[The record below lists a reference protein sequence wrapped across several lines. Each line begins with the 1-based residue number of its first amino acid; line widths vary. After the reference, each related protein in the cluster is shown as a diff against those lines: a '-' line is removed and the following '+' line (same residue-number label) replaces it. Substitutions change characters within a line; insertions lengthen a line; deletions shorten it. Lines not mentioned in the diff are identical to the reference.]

1 MTKIIIDTNIINNDY
16 KLHGK
21 YIVTLSGAAAKLGYD
36 VCVPEV
42 VVDEI
47 VSHYK
52 DELVEA
58 YDTYLKGVSKLKKL
72 LPEMPKSIISEE
84 SIEDQLQKFRV
95 QYEAELQAKNIK
107 ILPYPNVAHKSIV
120 AKELDRKKPF
130 KDSQKGYRDSLIW
143 ETVKSELIPVKDLF
157 DECQILLLT
166 RNTKDFADK
175 NGLHQDLKDELLALG
190 YSDNVIELV
199 ADCEKFFR
207 DIIQPQFEELDNIKV
222 ALNTKGSY
230 NRISVHNDIA
240 LMFNT
245 QFVEHMLD
253 AVDDYGLQMYLP
265 SFCECPYV
273 EFVDDPIVET
283 ESVIRLEDGSV
294 MIGCN
299 VRIGAEI
306 SYYIDRSNYGDVY
319 DDIHPHVVNYE
330 HNEHYLEVSNLIELN
345 VIINVR
351 TTKALSK
358 VLTTEVIP
366 RYIVFV
372 PYE

>member
-1 MTKIIIDTNIINNDY
+1 MKIIIDTNIINKDY
-16 KLHGK
+16 KLQGK

-52 DELVEA
+52 DELAEA
-58 YDTYLKGVSKLKKL
+58 YDTYFKGVSKLKKL
-72 LPEMPKSIISEE
+72 LPEMPKSIISEA
-84 SIEDQLQKFRV
+84 SIEEQLQKFRV
-95 QYEAELQAKNIK
+95 QYETELQAKNIK

-120 AKELDRKKPF
+120 AKELDKKKPF

-190 YSDNVIELV
+190 YRDNVIELV
-199 ADCEKFFR
+199 ADCEKFFK
-207 DIIQPQFEELDNIKV
+207 DVIKSQFAELDKIKET
-222 ALNTKGSY
+222 LNTKGSY

-240 LMFNT
+240 QMFNT

-265 SFCECPYV
+265 YYCESPYI
-273 EFVDDPIVET
+273 EFVEDPQVEID
-283 ESVIRLEDGSV
+283 SVIRLEDETV

-299 VRIGAEI
+299 VRIDAEI
-306 SYYIDRSNYGDVY
+306 SYYIDKSNFGDAY
-319 DDIHPHVVNYE
+319 DDIHPHVMNYE
-330 HNEHYLEVSNLIELN
+330 HNEHYLEVSNLIKLN
-345 VIINVR
+345 VIANIR
-351 TTKALSK
+351 TTKSLSK

-366 RYIVFV
+366 RSINFV
-372 PYE
+372 PYS

>member
-1 MTKIIIDTNIINNDY
+1 MKIIIDTNIINNDY

-21 YIVTLSGAAAKLGYD
+21 NIVMLSDVASKLGYD

-47 VSHYK
+47 VSHYR
-52 DELVEA
+52 DELAQA
-58 YDTYLKGVSKLKKL
+58 YDIYLKGVSKLKKL
-72 LPEMPKSIISEE
+72 LAGSIKAIIPEATIDE
-84 SIEDQLQKFRV
+84 QLQQFRV
-95 QYEAELQAKNIK
+95 QYEAELQAKDIK

-120 AKELDRKKPF
+120 AKELDKKKPF

-143 ETVKSELIPVKDLF
+143 ETVKSELVPADDLF
-157 DECQILLLT
+157 DECQVQLLT

-253 AVDDYGLQMYLP
+253 AVDDYGLQTYIP
-265 SFCECPYV
+265 FYCEDPYV
-273 EFVDDPIVET
+273 EFVEEPIVEI
-283 ESVIRLEDGSV
+283 ESVIRLEDGTV

-306 SYYIDRSNYGDVY
+306 SYYIDRSNYLDVY
-319 DDIHPHVVNYE
+319 DEIHPHVVNYE

-345 VIINVR
+345 AVVNVR
-351 TTKALSK
+351 TTGMLSK
-358 VLTTEVIP
+358 ILTTEVIP
-366 RYIVFV
+366 QTIDFV